1 MSIEQVKQSLRNRI
15 AYDQTWLDEDIHEQ
29 SVGRALRR
37 EDKLRMIE
45 KFESLGCTVMLH
57 AHGLLIDDKYV
68 VAVAA
73 NKWKNVGKDK
83 WYWYKDIPDLVNKY
97 FRKVD

>member
-1 MSIEQVKQSLRNRI
+1 MNIEQVKQSLRSSI
-15 AYDQTWLDEDIHEQ
+15 AYDETWLDKDIHEQ

-37 EDKLRMIE
+37 QDKLRMIE

-73 NKWKNVGKDK
+73 NKWKNIGKDK